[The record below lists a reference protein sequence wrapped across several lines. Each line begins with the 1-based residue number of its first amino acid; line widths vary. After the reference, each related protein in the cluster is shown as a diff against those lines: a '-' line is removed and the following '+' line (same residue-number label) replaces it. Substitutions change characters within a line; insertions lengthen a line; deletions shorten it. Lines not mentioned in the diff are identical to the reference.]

1 MNHSDYLS
9 LAGMALQVEFGDFS
23 HDIHDDIYFNLEHY
37 LPSHMIKDDIESLR
51 SSLVKLH
58 KAHLGKTK
66 SILPPKNEVIFQ
78 QKLFY
83 FNSASENG
91 LLCLCI
97 ISWLGFPDFNA
108 IYK

>member
-1 MNHSDYLS
+1 MIHVAMISIFWDYSLNVQTKKLPGFISLRYQLSHSDYLS

-58 KAHLGKTK
+58 KAHLGKSK
-66 SILPPKNEVIFQ
+66 FIFA
-78 QKLFY
+78 QKKAFR
-83 FNSASENG
+83 
-91 LLCLCI
+91 
-97 ISWLGFPDFNA
+97 
-108 IYK
+108 